1 MMTSVYFIKAK
12 VENNLARQLLDD
24 LHLNLPV
31 NNAKWLAKK
40 KVFLESIDV
49 KDITQFITNNLDVLA
64 K

>member
-1 MMTSVYFIKAK
+1 MTSVYFIKSK

>member
-1 MMTSVYFIKAK
+1 MTSVYFIKAK